1 MVVRLTCHFDWF
13 CLHTWF
19 VPDIEQQLEMAESRC
34 NNLKD
39 QLDTMKTIYS
49 GGKVRVRKVS
59 ALKGLPTDSTGEWNA
74 MFGGNFVIG
83 DV

>member
-1 MVVRLTCHFDWF
+1 
-13 CLHTWF
+13 
-19 VPDIEQQLEMAESRC
+19 MAESRC

-59 ALKGLPTDSTGEWNA
+59 ALKGLPTDSTGEWNT
-74 MFGGNFVIG
+74 MLPKC
-83 DV
+83 D